1 MNVHD
6 TVDDDDFC
14 MSWDD
19 RGQETAR
26 RVAEVTSQGST
37 FELLELLIA
46 SETLGKRF

>member
-1 MNVHD
+1 MI
-6 TVDDDDFC
+6 DDDFC

-26 RVAEVTSQGST
+26 RVAEVTSQGCT